1 MERLSGGAWPVRQTQ
16 TKDANQNNHKKEE
29 GPWRKPP
36 ARQSPADGFIQREA
50 EAFF

>member
-1 MERLSGGAWPVRQTQ
+1 LAGAADTNKQCKSKQ
-16 TKDANQNNHKKEE
+16 SQKEE